1 MSLGRSCSLGYPGY
15 LDESHRRSTRGLQT
29 LHHGINSLTWLAR
42 LNQTATEAYHDPF
55 LEHGEVDAL
64 NQAIDLLK
72 SVVLPALQEVV
83 IETCDDDTQ
92 GDFRGH
98 EAQSKDDEFPT
109 VKRRRRSHSPP
120 PSRPSQSTARPSQRD
135 TGDAVGT

>member
-1 MSLGRSCSLGYPGY
+1 MSVGY
-15 LDESHRRSTRGLQT
+15 LDESQRRSTRGLQT

-42 LNQTATEAYHDPF
+42 LNQIALDEYGDPI
-55 LEHGEVDAL
+55 LVDVEVDAL

-72 SVVLPALQEVV
+72 EVVLPALQVSV

-98 EAQSKDDEFPT
+98 EAQSKDGECP
-109 VKRRRRSHSPP
+109 
-120 PSRPSQSTARPSQRD
+120 
-135 TGDAVGT
+135 TGDRQR